1 MIILVW
7 LSEKGARVPVSLSF
21 TAFLAFS
28 CPVCV
33 DCCCSGDKKGSLEGR
48 WRRQREEKEKK
59 KGGARK
65 SGGKRRN
72 TNPFP
77 KNTQK
82 KKAQLTLAD

>member
-59 KGGARK
+59 KEEQERVGEKGE
-65 SGGKRRN
+65 
-72 TNPFP
+72 
-77 KNTQK
+77 TQILFQKTHTK
-82 KKAQLTLAD
+82 KKGTTHFG